1 MRTSKPSALLCL
13 AALAACGC
21 TTNLSSLQTART
33 LYPGQ
38 VRSHWAAGVYVP
50 AGQIAD
56 AASAGVDLAAEGV
69 TAAVKQNQF
78 VVKEETKQQL
88 FTSGI
93 ALAVMPPSAIYETG
107 VRVGLV
113 DNLDVGLRYSVNSLR
128 LDVKW
133 RPFHWG
139 DPDSRASPA
148 ERSRDLAIGFGV
160 SKYIFTSPL
169 VEALDYVKLGDF
181 DRWDFEFPIYA
192 SIDFNKWVGLYLNP
206 KYIYSHTQLDEEL
219 VTISEVANEV
229 IDGQCCGEVVTLDT
243 RLPAQ
248 VDMHFWGATVGIKA
262 GHPKVYGFLELT
274 VGYARADTFLLGEK
288 RNLGGVMVQPNIGLA
303 FAY

>member
-1 MRTSKPSALLCL
+1 MTNPIRLAAVL
-13 AALAACGC
+13 AALALSGC
-21 TTNLSSLQTART
+21 STNLSALQTART

-38 VRSHWAAGVYVP
+38 VRSHFGAGVYVP
-50 AGQIAD
+50 AGQLGKAVGAGAD
-56 AASAGVDLAAEGV
+56 AARQGIEAAIAQE
-69 TAAVKQNQF
+69 AF
-78 VVKEETKQQL
+78 VLDEKTKQQL

-93 ALAVMPPSAIYETG
+93 ALAVMPPSTIYETG

-139 DPDSRASPA
+139 DPDTRASPA
-148 ERSRDLAIGFGV
+148 ARSRDLAIGFGV
-160 SKYIFTSPL
+160 SKYIFHSPL

-181 DRWDFEFPIYA
+181 DRWDFEFPLYA
-192 SIDFNKWVGLYLNP
+192 SVDFNPYFGLYFSP
-206 KYIYSHTQLDEEL
+206 KYIFSHTTLDEEL
-219 VTISEVANEV
+219 VAISELANTA

-243 RLPAQ
+243 RIPSR
-248 VDMHFWGATVGIKA
+248 VDMHFWGATAGLKA

-274 VGYARADTFLLGEK
+274 VGYARAETFLLGEK
-288 RNLGGVMVQPNIGLA
+288 RDLGGLMLQPNLGVA
-303 FAY
+303 FAW